1 MENALSAMDSLVYS
15 ESSIVFVWV
24 LHPLPHIP
32 TMFKLS
38 VVQVWALI
46 SMSISALAASIS
58 PQYSVVVETR
68 GTVSLSL
75 LYFIQE
81 SFSILFYSKNATV
94 NVDICTG
101 NPSTGCV
108 EILINLG
115 NFINLDGGLVFFNK
129 QISSA
134 IIPTGLCKDCLHIF
148 RVSST
153 FHILPL

>member
-1 MENALSAMDSLVYS
+1 MEKAITTITSVYS
-15 ESSIVFVWV
+15 LSFPS
-24 LHPLPHIP
+24 
-32 TMFKLS
+32 MFKLS
-38 VVQVWALI
+38 SVQVGLI
-46 SMSISALAASIS
+46 LMSISTLAASTILLRYTVIE
-58 PQYSVVVETR
+58 PR

-108 EILINLG
+108 EILINSG
-115 NFINLDGGLVFFNK
+115 NLINLDGGLVFFNK